1 MIRKATREDIPVMV
15 ELAAGYLQHS
25 SYAPLIYDKIKTHD
39 FLEELLDENGFLVV
53 SERNGQ
59 IVGGMV
65 GDVITPWFS
74 NDKIGVEY
82 ILYMH
87 PDYRTGRDAYRLIR
101 SWVEWCKYQ
110 GVKQIRPAISSG
122 INRGERLYQ
131 AMGFEAVG
139 SNFLMNV
146 SS

>member
-1 MIRKATREDIPVMV
+1 MIRKATRDDIPLMV
-15 ELAAGYLQHS
+15 ELAAEYLQHS
-25 SYAPLIYDKIKTHD
+25 SYAPLVYDKIKTHD
-39 FLEELLDENGFLVV
+39 FLDELLDEKGFMVV
-53 SERNGQ
+53 AERDGQ

-74 NDKIGVEY
+74 DDKIGVEY
-82 ILYMH
+82 IIYMH

-110 GVKQIRPAISSG
+110 DVKQIRPAISSG
-122 INRGERLYQ
+122 VNRGERLYQ
-131 AMGFEAVG
+131 AMGFEVVG